1 MMMHTM
7 MHMVHGMMHMV
18 HGMIYHTSMPLGQGQ
33 TTGKSTFRHTLDST
47 EHRPL

>member
-18 HGMIYHTSMPLGQGQ
+18 HGMIYHTCMPLGQG
-33 TTGKSTFRHTLDST
+33 
-47 EHRPL
+47 